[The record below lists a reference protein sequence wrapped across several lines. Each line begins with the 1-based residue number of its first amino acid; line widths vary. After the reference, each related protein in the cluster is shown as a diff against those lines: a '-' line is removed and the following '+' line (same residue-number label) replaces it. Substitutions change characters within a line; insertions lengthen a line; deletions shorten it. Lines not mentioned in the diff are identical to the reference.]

1 MVSEFINVCTFLPP
15 DPEDEEYQ
23 KNLRRPA
30 EVKEDIKQ
38 MSDRSRV
45 SLILNSEAFR
55 RELEEIVD
63 EQLRQGNAPASLL
76 ALQQISNLLLPNH
89 KFSQG
94 AFGTGSKQIF
104 TMHIMLKTE
113 CDKMFLKEKHTIT

>member
-1 MVSEFINVCTFLPP
+1 
-15 DPEDEEYQ
+15 
-23 KNLRRPA
+23 
-30 EVKEDIKQ
+30 

-89 KFSQG
+89 KFGHG
-94 AFGTGSKQIF
+94 AIGMGG
-104 TMHIMLKTE
+104 
-113 CDKMFLKEKHTIT
+113 

>member
-1 MVSEFINVCTFLPP
+1 MLYFPCFVDP
-15 DPEDEEYQ
+15 DDEDYQ

-30 EVKEDIKQ
+30 EVKEDIRQ

-55 RELEEIVD
+55 KELEEIVD

-89 KFSQG
+89 KFPQG
-94 AFGTGSKQIF
+94 GLGMGGNFSNSEIV
-104 TMHIMLKTE
+104 
-113 CDKMFLKEKHTIT
+113 MFL

>member
-1 MVSEFINVCTFLPP
+1 MSNEAFTADASEGKKGRADP
-15 DPEDEEYQ
+15 DDEQYQ

-89 KFSQG
+89 NAASY
-94 AFGTGSKQIF
+94 SS
-104 TMHIMLKTE
+104 
-113 CDKMFLKEKHTIT
+113 C

>member
-1 MVSEFINVCTFLPP
+1 
-15 DPEDEEYQ
+15 
-23 KNLRRPA
+23 
-30 EVKEDIKQ
+30 

-55 RELEEIVD
+55 KELEEIVD

-94 AFGTGSKQIF
+94 AVGTGCKASSF
-104 TMHIMLKTE
+104 LMLIV
-113 CDKMFLKEKHTIT
+113 LLRQV